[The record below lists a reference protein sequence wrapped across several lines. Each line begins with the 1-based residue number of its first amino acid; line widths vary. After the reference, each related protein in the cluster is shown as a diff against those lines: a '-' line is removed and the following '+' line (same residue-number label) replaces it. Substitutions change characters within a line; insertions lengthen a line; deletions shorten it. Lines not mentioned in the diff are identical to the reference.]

1 MDLLADSLVA
11 AGARGS
17 LGIRLEAGGT
27 WGVWLDSYPGA
38 ALHAITAGTV
48 WLSVPGHPARR
59 LSEGDVVYLP
69 PGTEHGLSSG
79 PGVIMGP
86 CDRTAAANA
95 RAAGDIVRLGS
106 PPARASMI
114 TAHYA
119 QDPEVRTPVLGA
131 LGDVVHIEAFEKS
144 HLGDVVRLLA
154 RELGHPQIGTTAALN
169 SLIDLLLIQFIRT
182 RLDADGEGRLT
193 WLEGMTDPI
202 TRKALA
208 KIHEDP
214 SHQWTTATLAS
225 AIHVSRATLT
235 RRFPAATGQT
245 PGAYLTRWRMDLA
258 AVRLRDTDS
267 SVEAIATG
275 VGYASAHA
283 FSRAFRRD
291 RGYPPSEY
299 RVRSRSR
306 AGAKDAPTPPGSR
319 KATRVSVE
327 HRRR

>member
-1 MDLLADSLVA
+1 
-11 AGARGS
+11 
-17 LGIRLEAGGT
+17 
-27 WGVWLDSYPGA
+27 
-38 ALHAITAGTV
+38 
-48 WLSVPGHPARR
+48 
-59 LSEGDVVYLP
+59 
-69 PGTEHGLSSG
+69 
-79 PGVIMGP
+79 
-86 CDRTAAANA
+86 
-95 RAAGDIVRLGS
+95 
-106 PPARASMI
+106 MI

-169 SLIDLLLIQFIRT
+169 SLIDLLLIQFIRM
-182 RLDADGEGRLT
+182 RLDTDGERRVT
-193 WLEGMTDPI
+193 WLEGMSDPI

-275 VGYASAHA
+275 VGYTSAHA
-283 FSRAFRRD
+283 F
-291 RGYPPSEY
+291 
-299 RVRSRSR
+299 
-306 AGAKDAPTPPGSR
+306 
-319 KATRVSVE
+319 ATRSSS
-327 HRRR
+327 RRRADRTVQRHQGVRLVVVGLTYPHAPIGEVGGLLRAAHDGHDVAGRHPALE